1 MLKFSWEM
9 LFFESGETEGF
20 KTDRNKLFASDK
32 RQIDS
37 QVDNQAAWHA
47 SLIYV
52 SYVYLPL

>member
-1 MLKFSWEM
+1 MGNAFLWKWGYRS
-9 LFFESGETEGF
+9 F

>member
-1 MLKFSWEM
+1 M
-9 LFFESGETEGF
+9 LFFESGNTEGF